1 MLVMVNPGLEVTEMS
16 ELQSQLQLLQS
27 SSALLIPLG
36 ELTVTRLF
44 VEGAK
49 VLLVEVLPEVVLE
62 LVVVLVLVEVV
73 LVSVVTSKTK
83 EKCLKII
90 GKCINELQLARCR
103 LSQKNHNKA

>member
-1 MLVMVNPGLEVTEMS
+1 MVNPGLEVTEVS

-36 ELTVTRLF
+36 ELTVTRLL

-49 VLLVEVLPEVVLE
+49 VLVVVLEVVLE

-73 LVSVVTSKTK
+73 LVSVVTSKRK
-83 EKCLKII
+83 IEKKIV
-90 GKCINELQLARCR
+90 A
-103 LSQKNHNKA
+103 KNV

>member
-1 MLVMVNPGLEVTEMS
+1 MVNPGLEVTEMS

-83 EKCLKII
+83 EKLKENCLKITR
-90 GKCINELQLARCR
+90 KCINELQLAR
-103 LSQKNHNKA
+103 